1 MKECDSTLKDLKS
14 YLTNL
19 PILSLP
25 DSEEDLYMYLAV
37 SDHTI
42 RLVLVKQHEGIQRPM
57 YYLSKTLVDVE
68 TRYLLLEKI
77 ALALVIPRGSYL
89 ITSKLTQYGC

>member
-1 MKECDSTLKDLKS
+1 
-14 YLTNL
+14 
-19 PILSLP
+19 
-25 DSEEDLYMYLAV
+25 MYLAV

-42 RLVLVKQHEGIQRPM
+42 RSVLVKQHEGIQRPM

-77 ALALVIPRGSYL
+77 ALALVIP
-89 ITSKLTQYGC
+89 